1 MTSAFPGTT
10 RVLAWTAAA
19 STAAAL
25 GLVGLQTAAAAPVTS
40 VGCSAADLAS
50 AIATASSG
58 ASLSLAFDCTYKLTT
73 GLTATVGLSI
83 LGNGDTV
90 EPATG
95 SASMTM
101 LTFAAATTDSISSL
115 SLINA
120 NGGAMTGPL
129 AHDGGAIASHG
140 TLTLTNTSFDND
152 AVSGGAVGENEG
164 GAIVNDGTLDVD
176 GSTFI
181 GDSAPNA
188 GGAIITSG
196 PLTVTG
202 STFRK
207 NTATVSGAA
216 IYSDDSPVTTVNCD
230 FVDNSG
236 GSGGI
241 AMDGGGPLTVTGGQ
255 FTGDKATG
263 PDELGG
269 AIETFVDTEATI
281 RHVSF
286 SDDSATENGGAI
298 YAYEDSPLN
307 VTDSAFSRDTAGADG
322 GAIYADDKSP
332 VDVTGGSFTE
342 DRAGTDGGAIYAA
355 DSNVTEVGGL
365 AEHDTAAH
373 DGGAIALFPGADGGT
388 GSITGVTFKHDTVTA
403 TGGWGGAIY
412 TGALPVSSPLTVSQS
427 DFTANTAPL
436 GQGGAIWTDS
446 RATDVTKS
454 GFYQNEAKNGGAVF
468 NHDGAAVLTITDTKA
483 ESNRASDDGGALY
496 NDTAAT
502 AHLDH
507 SEIAF
512 NLAGTAGGGGIYNL
526 GTATLT
532 STAVFS
538 NHPDNCAPAASVP
551 GC

>member
-1 MTSAFPGTT
+1 MTS
-10 RVLAWTAAA
+10 VLPAASRLLAAAAAA

-25 GLVGLQTAAAAPVTS
+25 GLSGAQAAPAGPVTG

-50 AIATASSG
+50 AVTGASSG
-58 ASLSLAFDCTYKLTT
+58 ATLSLAFDCTYKLTT
-73 GLTATVGLSI
+73 GLTVTVSLGI
-83 LGNGDTV
+83 LGNGDTI

-95 SASMTM
+95 SAAMTM
-101 LTFAAATTDSISSL
+101 LTFHAATTDSISSL

-120 NGGAMTGPL
+120 NGGATTGTL
-129 AHDGGAIASHG
+129 AHDAGAIANNG
-140 TLTLTNTSFDND
+140 TLTLTKTSFDND
-152 AVSGGAVGENEG
+152 LVSGGTPTENEG
-164 GAIVNDGTLDVD
+164 GAIVNAGTLKVD

-230 FVDNSG
+230 FIDNSG

-255 FTGDKATG
+255 FTGDKSTETDG
-263 PDELGG
+263 LGG

-281 RHVSF
+281 RHVVF

-298 YAYEDSPLN
+298 YAHEDSPLN
-307 VTDSAFSRDTAGADG
+307 VTDSAFSRDFAGQDG

-332 VDVTGGSFTE
+332 VDVTGGSFT
-342 DRAGTDGGAIYAA
+342 DDKAGTDGGAIYAA
-355 DSNVTEVGGL
+355 DSNVTEHGGL
-365 AEHDTAAH
+365 AEHDTAVH
-373 DGGAIALFPGADGGT
+373 YGGAIAIFPGSDGGT
-388 GSITGVTFKHDTVTA
+388 GNITGVTFKRDTVTGA
-403 TGGWGGAIY
+403 GGWGGAIY
-412 TGALPVSSPLTVSQS
+412 TGAAPASSPLTVSQS
-427 DFTANTAPL
+427 DFTANTALL
-436 GQGGAIWTDS
+436 GEGGAIWTDS
-446 RATDVTKS
+446 QATDVTKS
-454 GFYQNEAKNGGAVF
+454 SFSQNEAKNGGAVF
-468 NHDGAAVLTITDTKA
+468 NHDGAAVLTVTDTKA
-483 ESNRASDDGGALY
+483 ESNRASSDGGALY
-496 NDTAAT
+496 NDAGAT
-502 AHLDH
+502 AHLTR

-512 NLAGTAGGGGIYNL
+512 NLAGASGGGGIYNL
-526 GTATLT
+526 GTVTLT
-532 STAVFS
+532 STAVS
-538 NHPDNCAPAASVP
+538 GNHPDNCAPAASVP